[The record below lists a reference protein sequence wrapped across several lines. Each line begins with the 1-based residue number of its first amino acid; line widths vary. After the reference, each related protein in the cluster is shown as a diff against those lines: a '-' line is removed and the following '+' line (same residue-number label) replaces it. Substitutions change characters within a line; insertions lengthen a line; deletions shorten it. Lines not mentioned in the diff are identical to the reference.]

1 MAKNKP
7 SKKALRKEKQQ
18 KNLRQAKSKK
28 STSFW
33 QKQRL
38 PLLAI
43 AALSF
48 ILYIY
53 TTSFDYVL
61 DDQLYITKNDFT
73 KQGFAGID
81 DIFATESLVGFWGKQ
96 KDLLAGGRYRPLAI
110 ASYAVE
116 YQLWGERPGR
126 SHFFN
131 VVLYCL
137 VGILLYR
144 ILCRLFPPD
153 EKTKWYLTLPFI
165 AAALYVAHPL
175 HSEVVANIKGRV
187 EILASLGVLATLYY
201 SLKYIDTD
209 DIKFFI
215 ASFVAFFLALL
226 SKESAIT
233 FVAIIPLTIYFFT
246 KADLKKNAFATMPL
260 LAATVLFLIVRYAVI
275 GYFLGGDKVEVTELL
290 NDPFLGT
297 SVADKYATI
306 FYTLGI
312 YIKLLLFPL
321 TLTHD
326 YYPKQIPIITWADPR
341 AIVPLL
347 MYIGLGVFALWGLLR
362 KNVVAYGIL
371 VYLLSFSIVSNLV
384 FSIGAFMNERFMY
397 LPSIGFCIIVAYLL
411 VEKVPNWL
419 KLAGEKKQT
428 VLTAMFAVLLLG
440 YSLRTLARIPAWET
454 NETLFLAD
462 VKNSPNSTKANTS
475 AGGTLI
481 EKGAVMK
488 NQSEKTKVMA
498 QGIKYLD
505 KALEIY
511 PDNTNAHLLRGNA
524 YYDAYKNIDEMTKS
538 YNHVLSANPNHT
550 DVHRNLNII
559 SEQEND
565 PKKVDMLIN
574 FYETQVLPLGPS
586 NFQAYDALG
595 VLYGKKKNDL
605 PNGIKYFEKAL
616 EYPPANESN
625 MRDYVGVMQDL
636 AIAYGM
642 NGKYPEA
649 LETNK
654 KALKYQPNNA
664 KILLNIGITY
674 QQMGDTTNAQT
685 YLTKAVTLDPKLR
698 SRLNQ

>member
-18 KNLRQAKSKK
+18 KNLQQSKK
-28 STSFW
+28 KKNTSFW

-38 PLLAI
+38 PLMAI

-48 ILYIY
+48 VLYIY

-73 KQGFAGID
+73 KQGFSGIY
-81 DIFATESLVGFWGKQ
+81 DICTTESLVGFWGKQ
-96 KDLLAGGRYRPLAI
+96 KDILEGGRYRPLAI
-110 ASYAVE
+110 VSYAVE
-116 YQLWGERPGR
+116 YQLWGEKPGR

-144 ILCRLFPPD
+144 ILCILFPPD

-209 DIKFFI
+209 DIKYFI

-246 KADLKKNAFATMPL
+246 KATFKKNAIATTPL
-260 LAATVLFLIVRYAVI
+260 LAATVLFLVVRYMVI

-297 SVADKYATI
+297 SFADKYATI

-347 MYIGLGVFALWGLLR
+347 MYIGLGLFALWGLLR

-397 LPSIGFCIIVAYLL
+397 LPSIGFCIIIAYLL

-419 KLAGEKKQT
+419 KLAENKKQT
-428 VLTAMFAVLLLG
+428 ALTAMFAMLLLG
-440 YSLRTLARIPAWET
+440 YSLRTLARIPVWET

-462 VKNSPNSTKANTS
+462 VHNSPNSTKANTS

-488 NQSEKTKVMA
+488 NQSEKIKVMT

-505 KALEIY
+505 KALQIY
-511 PDNTNAHLLRGNA
+511 PDNINAHLLRGNA
-524 YYDAYKNIDEMTKS
+524 YYDVGRNYDKMFES
-538 YNHVLSANPNHT
+538 YNFVLSVNPNHA
-550 DVHRNLNII
+550 DVQRNLNII

-565 PKKVDMLIN
+565 PKNVDKLIN
-574 FYETQVLPLGPS
+574 FYETQVVPLEPS
-586 NFQAYDALG
+586 SFQTYDALG

-616 EYPPANESN
+616 EYPPANKGN

-642 NGKYPEA
+642 SGKYPEA

-654 KALKYQPNNA
+654 KALEYQPNNA

-674 QQMGDTTNAQT
+674 QQLGDTLKAQN
-685 YLTKAVTLDPKLR
+685 YMNQAVTLDPKLR
-698 SRLNQ
+698 SRLN